1 MKRFHVIAV
10 VVVALAGCGGD
21 DTSAPTS
28 ASTPAVTPTA
38 PAQTPE
44 PTAAPASQALW
55 PAQGTGATPV
65 EVARSFVVEAI
76 GIEDPALGAFQEG
89 EPRAG
94 EVPVH
99 RRGEDGRKMDLVVAT
114 VSLRQ
119 LDGEH
124 WYVTSVQSPE
134 VEIETPEPLADVGSP
149 LRVSGRGRGFEGNV
163 VLEVRRAFATA
174 KDEPLAQKPV
184 TAGSM
189 ADLAP
194 FEAELPFAAP
204 AGETGAIV
212 ARTGSGIAAA
222 DGFAAFPVR
231 FR

>member
-10 VVVALAGCGGD
+10 VALALAGCGGD

-28 ASTPAVTPTA
+28 ASTPATTPTA

-44 PTAAPASQALW
+44 PTADPASQALW
-55 PAQGTGATPV
+55 PAQATGATPV

-163 VLEVRRAFATA
+163 VLEVRQAFATA

-189 ADLAP
+189 GDLAP
-194 FEAELPFAAP
+194 FEAELAFTAP